1 MKQLSALQKKFDMQQ
16 ESLKKKEDE
25 LEEAKQYNEQLQE
38 KNNQLQSTNID
49 WNEINRIENEAKQL
63 ENQSMVKQR
72 RVQELQANINRI
84 SKYGENKEILSV
96 MHKALQG
103 GQDETLAL
111 IAYLIST
118 LNEKED
124 QSDAQIKAHF
134 ESLSEDNQALIEN
147 LKTQESPAFKIYEQL
162 KNQKNDD
169 ENNV

>member
-1 MKQLSALQKKFDMQQ
+1 MKQLEALQKKFENQQ
-16 ESLKKKEDE
+16 AALKQKEDE
-25 LEEAKQYNEQLQE
+25 LEAARQYNEQLQE
-38 KNNQLQSTNID
+38 RNNQLQNTSID

-63 ENQSMVKQR
+63 ENQSMLKQR

-111 IAYLIST
+111 IAYLIDT
-118 LNEKED
+118 QNQKED

-134 ESLSEDNQALIEN
+134 ESLTDDNNALIEN
-147 LKTQESPAFKIYEQL
+147 LKTQDSPAYKIFEEL
-162 KNQKNDD
+162 KKQ
-169 ENNV
+169 